1 MWQVGD
7 GDRDGEAVRL
17 LTQSLSL
24 YGNWLAETRSETPT
38 VIMEQYLEKV
48 SEARHCVTVCQ
59 KKVPYS
65 FFGGWG
71 KCHAV
76 AVSFW
81 GGRGGEANVMLLQ
94 CHFWGGGGGGKCHAA
109 AVSCLGGGG
118 GGGK

>member
-7 GDRDGEAVRL
+7 GDRDGEGVRL

-48 SEARHCVTVCQ
+48 SEARQCVTACQ

-65 FFGGWG
+65 LGGGWG
-71 KCHAV
+71 
-76 AVSFW
+76 
-81 GGRGGEANVMLLQ
+81 GANVMLLQ
-94 CHFWGGGGGGKCHAA
+94 CHVCFFWWGGGE
-109 AVSCLGGGG
+109 
-118 GGGK
+118 